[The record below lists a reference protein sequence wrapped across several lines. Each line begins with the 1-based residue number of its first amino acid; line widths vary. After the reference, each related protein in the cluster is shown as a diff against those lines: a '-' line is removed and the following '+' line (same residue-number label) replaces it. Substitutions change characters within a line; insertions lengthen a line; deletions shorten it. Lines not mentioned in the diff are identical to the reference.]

1 MASVADSMVVTTIP
15 GADVDRASPL
25 YRDVLGLRAGA
36 IPG

>member
-15 GADVDRASPL
+15 VTDLDQALPF
-25 YRDVLGLRAGA
+25 YRDVLGLREGA